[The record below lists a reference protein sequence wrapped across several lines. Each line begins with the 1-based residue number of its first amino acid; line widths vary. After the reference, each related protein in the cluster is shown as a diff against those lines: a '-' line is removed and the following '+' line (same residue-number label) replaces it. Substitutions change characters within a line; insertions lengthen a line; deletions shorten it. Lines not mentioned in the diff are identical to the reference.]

1 MRERIHRR
9 RARTDKLED
18 TAETEGLEEQAERED
33 LEAESQ
39 PAGWMAMEGMLEL
52 AVVEA
57 MAERVGPAT
66 MEFQAP
72 GKTAAREAL
81 VERLAT
87 ADLVDWAEPQE
98 ELEHWLEWM
107 PMEAMVAWEASEVLE
122 EMAPQE

>member
-1 MRERIHRR
+1 M
-9 RARTDKLED
+9 ED
-18 TAETEGLEEQAERED
+18 TAETEGLEEMAETEGLAAGSR
-33 LEAESQ
+33 

-52 AVVEA
+52 AVVVA
-57 MAERVGPAT
+57 MAEWVGPAT

-72 GKTAAREAL
+72 GKTAVREAL
-81 VERLAT
+81 
-87 ADLVDWAEPQE
+87 AETRAMAEPVAWVVPQE